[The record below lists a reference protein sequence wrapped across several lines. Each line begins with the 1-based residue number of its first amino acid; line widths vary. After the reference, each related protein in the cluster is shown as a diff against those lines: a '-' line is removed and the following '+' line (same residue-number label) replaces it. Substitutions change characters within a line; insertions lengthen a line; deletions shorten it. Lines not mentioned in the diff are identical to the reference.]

1 MVPVRLDVVVKVK
14 AREEDKRLEA
24 MAQAVRQ
31 VEVARAALRDAQA
44 QADRDLSGCGVAAD
58 FCVYEAARARALE
71 AVKRAR
77 LAVGAAVKAVEST
90 RAAWVTARSQTDAVR
105 RVADTR
111 RAEVQQLADRQER
124 RASDDLTLMRFARTG

>member
-31 VEVARAALRDAQA
+31 VEVARSALRDAQA
-44 QADRDLSGCGVAAD
+44 QADRDLSGRGVAAD

-77 LAVGAAVKAVEST
+77 LAVGAAEKAVEST

-111 RAEVQQLADRQER
+111 RAEVRQLADRQER
-124 RASDDLTLMRFARTG
+124 RAGDDLTLMRFGRTG